1 MDPSS
6 TSPNSR
12 SRLIEAGKELFARNG
27 YAQTSTS
34 VIARRAGTSE
44 SQLVRY
50 FRGKAG
56 LLEAIFDEGFEP
68 LNQSLQA
75 VIAEAAS
82 AHDAVLAVTEK
93 VVAFFDEDPDLAF
106 LCLFEGRRIHLGQSE
121 MPLQAEMAL
130 PKTFMQFGDLLRLIA
145 RRGRKDGTFGGGFR
159 DSSLALALTG
169 AAEAMVRQR
178 VIANRSGEE
187 ERYPRSEIVDLIAAM
202 LSGLSAGAPVS
213 RAVQQ

>member
-1 MDPSS
+1 MDPAPSS
-6 TSPNSR
+6 ANSR

-34 VIARRAGTSE
+34 AIARRAGTSE

-56 LLEAIFDEGFEP
+56 LLEAVFDECFEP
-68 LNQSLQA
+68 LNQSLQT
-75 VIAEAAS
+75 VVAEAAS

-93 VVAFFDEDPDLAF
+93 VVAFFDDDPDLAF
-106 LCLFEGRRIHLGQSE
+106 LCLFEGRRMDLGQSE
-121 MPLQAEMAL
+121 MPLQAEMGL
-130 PKTFMQFGDLLRLIA
+130 PKSFMQFGDLLRLIA

-169 AAEAMVRQR
+169 AAEAMIRQR
-178 VIANRSGEE
+178 VIAHRAGEE

-202 LSGLSAGAPVS
+202 LSGLSAAAPVS
-213 RAVQQ
+213 RAVHQ

>member
-1 MDPSS
+1 MDPSP

-56 LLEAIFDEGFEP
+56 LLEAIFDECFEP

-93 VVAFFDEDPDLAF
+93 VVAFFDDDPDLAF

-130 PKTFMQFGDLLRLIA
+130 PKSFMQFGDLLRLIA

-169 AAEAMVRQR
+169 AAEAMIRQR
-178 VIANRSGEE
+178 VIAHRSGEE

-202 LSGLSAGAPVS
+202 LSGLSAAAPVS

>member
-1 MDPSS
+1 MDPAPSS
-6 TSPNSR
+6 ANSR

-34 VIARRAGTSE
+34 AIARRAGTSE

-56 LLEAIFDEGFEP
+56 LLEAIFDECFEP
-68 LNQSLQA
+68 LNQSLQT

-82 AHDAVLAVTEK
+82 AHDAILAVTET
-93 VVAFFDEDPDLAF
+93 VVAFFDDDPDLAF

-130 PKTFMQFGDLLRLIA
+130 PKSFMQFGDLLRLMA

-169 AAEAMVRQR
+169 AAEAMIRQR
-178 VIANRSGEE
+178 VIAHRSGEE

-202 LSGLSAGAPVS
+202 LSGLSAAAPVS